1 MTPDPIFTSRL
12 CLRPFTGADR
22 AALTEGLNDLAVS
35 QWLARVPYPFS
46 QADLSVMQSEVPSS
60 WPDLMVIAKDTTV
73 IGAVTTHPHF
83 GFWIARRHW
92 GNGYGREAASAAL
105 EFALERDSTVHSG
118 YFAGNSASAR
128 ILHGL
133 GFMITSRG
141 RTHCRAL
148 GRDLPDVTLICSTQG
163 RAAA

>member
-22 AALTEGLNDLAVS
+22 AALSTGLNDLAVS
-35 QWLARVPYPFS
+35 QWLPRVPYPFT
-46 QADLSVMQSEVPSS
+46 QADLSVMQSEVPSN
-60 WPDLMVIAKDTTV
+60 WPDLMVIAKDKAA

-83 GFWIARRHW
+83 GFWIARPHW
-92 GNGYGREAASAAL
+92 GNGYAREAAKAAL
-105 EFALERDSTVHSG
+105 NVALQRSDTVHSG

-133 GFMITSRG
+133 GFTIMSRG
-141 RTHCRAL
+141 RAHCLAL
-148 GRDLPDVTLICSTQG
+148 GRDLPDVSLIFTAQG
-163 RAAA
+163 RVAA